1 MKKSMK
7 NWSKI
12 NPKSIK
18 NGANIDQKS
27 SKIEV
32 WRHLGGVLET
42 SWGVLG
48 RLGSILGCLERFRV
62 VLRASWEYL
71 EASGRRLGV
80 VLEASWSRLGD
91 VLERLGSSWASW
103 ERLGGILCLIFR
115 PKWVKFRYAILDV
128 ILQLIFDG
136 FCLQNSMPELWKIIK
151 FYRKNRYFLLSGCF
165 NIISFL
171 DVILVSTWVHFRLQN
186 PPQSWLLEVQGVKI
200 LVFRGP
206 GNENIEF

>member
-1 MKKSMK
+1 MDQKSIP
-7 NWSKI
+7 NQSKMYQ
-12 NPKSIK
+12 KSIK
-18 NGANIDQKS
+18 HRPKS
-27 SKIEV
+27 RS
-32 WRHLGGVLET
+32 GGVLEA

-48 RLGSILGCLERFRV
+48 RLGSILGCLGRFRA

-91 VLERLGSSWASW
+91 VLERLGSSWGVMWASW

-136 FCLQNSMPELWKIIK
+136 FCLQKSMPELWKIIK
-151 FYRKNRYFLLSGCF
+151 FYWKNRYFLLSGCF
-165 NIISFL
+165 NIILFL
-171 DVILVSTWVHFRLQN
+171 DVILVSTWVHFKFQN
-186 PPQSWLLEVQGVKI
+186 PPKSWLGGV
-200 LVFRGP
+200 
-206 GNENIEF
+206 